1 MADIFSIE
9 ELNKQF
15 EEAMEF
21 DPFRDSMFKMNVPTE
36 IPMPTIG
43 NIITTPFKK
52 IKPKEEE
59 TWLTN

>member
-21 DPFRDSMFKMNVPTE
+21 DPFNQFKTLNVPTE

-43 NIITTPFKK
+43 NIISTPFN
-52 IKPKEEE
+52 KPKKEEE
-59 TWLTN
+59 TWET